1 MARDSNT
8 FGHDPY
14 AETGPI
20 DIAAVRRD
28 DMLID
33 AIAGD
38 GPVATD
44 SADEYRLAALLA
56 EWRAEIVSPALPQ
69 NPDIDAVCAAL
80 ETTLARD
87 ESNRRT
93 ASRMRLLRPIAGAA
107 AAVAFVIGGV
117 TAISYNAMP
126 GDPLWKVKEV
136 VFTQQ
141 ADSTVAQVDSTTTLQ
156 DAEKLIAAGD
166 VSTAKAKLDEAAR
179 TVPAVGDA
187 AERQQLTDWWNRLL
201 DELDKLLNPAPAPAP
216 APSSTSAEATT
227 TTGSAP
233 TTTPSYQLP
242 TLPIPTELPQL
253 PTELPSFTLPF
264 PLPSLPFPIPGQA
277 PAPTSEPSAQLQA
290 PVTTTPAAPTSA
302 AAPTE

>member
-1 MARDSNT
+1 MARENNG
-8 FGHDPY
+8 FGLDPY

-44 SADEYRLAALLA
+44 SADEYRLASLLA

-69 NPDIDAVCAAL
+69 NPDIDAVCAELDAA
-80 ETTLARD
+80 LARQQTN
-87 ESNRRT
+87 SRT
-93 ASRMRLLRPIAGAA
+93 ARRMRLLRPIAGAA

-166 VSTAKAKLDEAAR
+166 VSTAKVKLDEAAR
-179 TVPAVGDA
+179 TVPNVGDSS
-187 AERQQLTDWWNRLL
+187 EREQLTDWWNRLSA
-201 DELDKLLNPAPAPAP
+201 ELEKLLSPAPAPAP
-216 APSSTSAEATT
+216 APSTT
-227 TTGSAP
+227 TTAPTTSGSAP

-242 TLPIPTELPQL
+242 TLPIPSELPQL
-253 PTELPSFTLPF
+253 PTDLPSFTLPF
-264 PLPSLPFPIPGQA
+264 PLPSLPFPLPGQA

-290 PVTTTPAAPTSA
+290 PVVTTTPAAPSSA
-302 AAPTE
+302 AGPTE

>member
-80 ETTLARD
+80 ESSLARS
-87 ESNRRT
+87 ESDRRT
-93 ASRMRLLRPIAGAA
+93 RNHMRLLRPIAGAA

-156 DAEKLIAAGD
+156 DAEKLIASGD
-166 VSTAKAKLDEAAR
+166 VSTAKVKLDEAAR
-179 TVPAVGDA
+179 TVPNVGDS
-187 AERQQLTDWWNRLL
+187 AEREQLTDWWNRLS
-201 DELDKLLNPAPAPAP
+201 DELDKLLNPTPAPTP
-216 APSSTSAEATT
+216 APSTSATT
-227 TTGSAP
+227 TSTTGSAP
-233 TTTPSYQLP
+233 TTSPSYQLP
-242 TLPIPTELPQL
+242 TLPIPSELPQL
-253 PTELPSFTLPF
+253 PTEIPSFTLPF
-264 PLPSLPFPIPGQA
+264 PLPSLPFPLPGQA

-290 PVTTTPAAPTSA
+290 PVTTTPAAPSSA